1 VHCLDCTKLSEAQTA
16 PTKTPDQ
23 QAVAAASIIGDRE
36 TLKADAFIPTAM
48 ALIYLVLFLYFKTIG
63 GYSTV
68 HIEAPKAAPAGGR

>member
-1 VHCLDCTKLSEAQTA
+1 
-16 PTKTPDQ
+16 
-23 QAVAAASIIGDRE
+23 
-36 TLKADAFIPTAM
+36 M